1 MDAYCNDVN
10 KLTEN
15 QKLNFSQLY
24 ISKKLSIDEI
34 KMNLSIFLMA
44 GSEST
49 SIALTVLFHILATM
63 PEEQEKLLHE
73 IDQYFPIDGQVKFLF
88 INNWKCLYLDHE
100 LEDVNGFGARR
111 LHHGYLQIVT

>member
-63 PEEQEKLLHE
+63 PEEQEKLIHE
-73 IDQYFPIDGQVKFLF
+73 IDQYFPIDGQVKFLP
-88 INNWKCLYLDHE
+88 IKK
-100 LEDVNGFGARR
+100 
-111 LHHGYLQIVT
+111 